1 MERGNFLTI
10 YLDVIWLLNFFF
22 DSFLLLLTSIILK
35 RKVKKWRIFLG
46 ALIGSSIVLFYFTQY
61 QGITSHPVMKLLYS
75 ILIVY
80 SVFGFLKFRYFIKNL
95 VTFYFITFMVG
106 GGMLGLH
113 YFFQTDIAFMN
124 GTLVTK
130 SSGFGDPVS
139 WITVLIGFPLV
150 WYFSK
155 HNMEEIE
162 MTKINFEQ
170 LVGVKVK
177 IGEDLMYLKGL
188 IDSGNQLYDPI
199 TQTPVMIL
207 EIQRCTSCFPASLI
221 YQSQNPEL
229 LDLTNIDPIWANR
242 IRIIPYRAVGQ
253 DHQFLL
259 AIRPDQVVIINN
271 EKEIT
276 VKKVL
281 IGLSNT
287 ILSSNGEYECIIHP
301 KMLTNT
307 NLTA

>member
-22 DSFLLLLTSIILK
+22 DSFLLFLTAIILK

-46 ALIGSSIVLFYFTQY
+46 ALIGSSIVLFYFTAY
-61 QGITSHPVMKLLYS
+61 GAMTSHPVVKLLYS

-80 SVFGFLKFRYFIKNL
+80 AAFGFLKFRYFIKNL

-113 YFFQTDIAFMN
+113 YFFRTDIAFIN
-124 GTLVTK
+124 GTLTSQ

-170 LVGVKVK
+170 LVSVRVK
-177 IGEDLMYLKGL
+177 IGEDYMYLKGL

-207 EIQRCTSCFPASLI
+207 ETVKAASCFPASLI
-221 YQSQNPEL
+221 QQSQNPEM
-229 LDLTNIDPIWANR
+229 LDFSTIDPIWANR
-242 IRIIPYRAVGQ
+242 IRIVPYRAVGQ

-259 AIRPDQVVIINN
+259 AIRPDHVVIINN

-307 NLTA
+307 NISA

>member
-1 MERGNFLTI
+1 MTI

-22 DSFLLLLTSIILK
+22 DSFLLFLTAIILK

-46 ALIGSSIVLFYFTQY
+46 ALIGSSIVLFYFTPY
-61 QGITSHPVMKLLYS
+61 GAISSHPVMKLLYS

-80 SVFGFLKFRYFIKNL
+80 SAFGFLKFRYFIKNL

-113 YFFQTDIAFMN
+113 YFFQTDIAFIN
-124 GTLVTK
+124 GALMTQ

-162 MTKINFEQ
+162 MTKINYEQ
-170 LVGVKVK
+170 LVKVQVK
-177 IGEDLMYLKGL
+177 IGEDYMYLKGL

-207 EIQRCTSCFPASLI
+207 ETVRAASCFPAALI
-221 YQSQNPEL
+221 QQSQNPEV
-229 LDLTNIDPIWANR
+229 LDFSTIDPSWANR
-242 IRIIPYRAVGQ
+242 IRVVPYRAVGQ
-253 DHQFLL
+253 EHQFLL
-259 AIRPDQVVIINN
+259 AIRPDQVVIMNN

-281 IGLSNT
+281 IGLSHT
-287 ILSSNGEYECIIHP
+287 TLSSNGDYECINHP

-307 NLTA
+307 NISA